1 VISLGMNRQEAE
13 VLLTKIN
20 VSPQARPETISV
32 DEYLSL
38 FQQISTQ
45 KTI

>member
-1 VISLGMNRQEAE
+1 MDRPEAE
-13 VLLTKIN
+13 ALLTKIK

-32 DEYLSL
+32 QEYLSL
-38 FQQISTQ
+38 FQLIYKK